1 MTPVKPSPPNS
12 LSTIPRHQRYLF
24 WTLAA
29 GILLALAFLL
39 HGCRQAE
46 KRLATPQD
54 ETPISAPTSAG
65 NETVNLYLASDADG
79 SITVDSRAFALP
91 AEPSTRARFLLDQLL
106 ALYALPGS
114 AHPLPAGPAV
124 DDVFL
129 LALPL
134 QQPSQTTSNPR
145 KSARDLSENAQLY
158 GYTGDLAVVNLH
170 GAFAENHPSGVEVET
185 LTLLSIIGTLHAN
198 LPQVSQIRFVIDGH
212 PRDTL
217 AGHADLTR
225 TYPAID
231 TATTR

>member
-1 MTPVKPSPPNS
+1 M
-12 LSTIPRHQRYLF
+12 IPRHQRYLF

-46 KRLATPQD
+46 KRLAAPED
-54 ETPISAPTSAG
+54 ETPIAAPSSSGT
-65 NETVNLYLASDADG
+65 ETVDLSLASDSAATL
-79 SITVDSRAFALP
+79 TVESRGFALP
-91 AEPSTRARFLLDQLL
+91 AEPSTRARSLLEQLL

-114 AHPLPAGPAV
+114 AHPLPSGPAV

-134 QQPSQTTSNPR
+134 SPAPDPSKTLLNPR
-145 KSARDLSENAQLY
+145 KKGPDPTQKTPLY
-158 GYTGDLAVVNLH
+158 GYTGQLAVVNLH
-170 GAFAENHPSGVEVET
+170 GAFAENHPSGVEVEA
-185 LTLLSIIGTLHAN
+185 LTLSSIIGTLHAN
-198 LPQVSQIRFVIDGH
+198 LPEVSQIRFLVDGR

-231 TATTR
+231 PATHP

>member
-1 MTPVKPSPPNS
+1 MIPVKPSPTDS
-12 LSTIPRHQRYLF
+12 LTAIPRHQRYLF
-24 WTLAA
+24 WSLAV

-79 SITVDSRAFALP
+79 SITVDSRPFALP
-91 AEPSTRARFLLDQLL
+91 AEPSTRARSLLEQLL
-106 ALYALPGS
+106 ALYSLPNS

-129 LALPL
+129 VALPL
-134 QQPSQTTSNPR
+134 QDASQTAVNPR
-145 KSARDLSENAQLY
+145 KKPRNLDENQQLY
-158 GYTGDLAVVNLH
+158 GYTGELAVVNLH
-170 GAFAENHPSGVEVET
+170 GAFADNHPSGVEVET
-185 LTLLSIIGTLHAN
+185 LTLTSIIGTLHDN
-198 LPQVSQIRFVIDGH
+198 LPQISQIRFVVDGH

-225 TYPAID
+225 TYPATD

>member
-1 MTPVKPSPPNS
+1 M
-12 LSTIPRHQRYLF
+12 IPRHQRYLF

-39 HGCRQAE
+39 HGCREAE

-54 ETPISAPTSAG
+54 ETPISAPTAAG
-65 NETVNLYLASDADG
+65 NETVNLYLASDVDG
-79 SITVDSRAFALP
+79 AITVDSRPLALP
-91 AEPSTRARFLLDQLL
+91 VEPSTRARSLLEQLL
-106 ALYALPGS
+106 VLYTLPAS
-114 AHPLPAGPAV
+114 AHPLGSGPAV

-134 QQPSQTTSNPR
+134 QDSTQTPSNARKKSLNSNQ
-145 KSARDLSENAQLY
+145 NAPVY
-158 GYTGDLAVVNLH
+158 GYTGQLAVVNLH
-170 GAFAENHPSGVEVET
+170 GAFVDNHPSGVEVES
-185 LTLLSIIGTLHAN
+185 LTIDSVIGTLHAN
-198 LPQVSQIRFVIDGH
+198 FPQISQIRFVVDGH

-231 TATTR
+231 TATTRP